1 VREGSNHTTNIVTGL
16 VVAVF
21 LWGGNNVATK
31 YLVDRWP
38 PVWTSC
44 TRFLISGAL
53 LLFLA
58 RYTKWFGVYK
68 PVSPDVNK
76 ALWWKGSLS
85 FTAYI
90 LSFIWA
96 LRFSTAANMGL
107 LFATSP
113 VWALLWEIKQVEQL
127 ELIKRFAA
135 AILTLFGVAIL
146 FQSTSTD
153 QSTNW
158 IGNGL
163 GLLASILWTVYSRV
177 CRSFANQLSSAQ
189 INGHNFVRTFVWLL
203 PFAIYDQCTQVIPM
217 EIKLWSTQIY
227 SIIAAGVF
235 AFALWTNALK
245 QWPTSRVMLF
255 VNLIP
260 LTTVLCGWIFLNE
273 TVNAP
278 FWWAMLFV
286 MAGVVLGLADLRRI
300 KRFWVST

>member
-1 VREGSNHTTNIVTGL
+1 MREGSNHSTNIVTGL

-53 LLFLA
+53 LLLLA
-58 RYTKWFGVYK
+58 RYTRWFGAYQ
-68 PVSPDVNK
+68 PVSSDLNR
-76 ALWWKGSLS
+76 ALWWKGSLI

-96 LRFSTAANMGL
+96 LRYSTAANMGL
-107 LFATSP
+107 MFATSP
-113 VWALLWEIKQVEQL
+113 VWALLWEIKQVERL

-135 AILTLFGVAIL
+135 AFLTLCGVAIL
-146 FQSTSTD
+146 FKSTPTD
-153 QSTNW
+153 QGSNW

-163 GLLASILWTVYSRV
+163 GLLASVLWTVYSRV
-177 CRSFANQLSSAQ
+177 CRGFGHRLSSAQ

-203 PFAIYDQCTQVIPM
+203 PFAIYDQCTQDIPM
-217 EIKLWSTQIY
+217 QIKLWSAQIY
-227 SIIAAGVF
+227 SIIAAGVI

-273 TVNAP
+273 TVTAT
-278 FWWAMLFV
+278 FWGAMLFV
-286 MAGVVLGLADLRRI
+286 MTGVLLGLADLKWI
-300 KRFWVST
+300 KRSRLST